1 MRFAF
6 DSKAHAPRGQAVRA
20 MGVLGLAG
28 GVLSV
33 VSATTP
39 PTAEGSEAMVLVIG
53 ALSVLWGVYLL
64 AMRPV
69 LGERGLAVLSVLGT
83 TLITI
88 ATKEGGLTG
97 GAADNEILYL
107 WVIFYVFYF
116 LTLPNAL
123 LQTVLVGAGYAW
135 VLSTQ
140 DVGLPGVTQWL
151 VTMSSLFVA
160 GLIIARLRGDL
171 YRHVGDLS
179 ERASRDEL
187 TGLLNRGS
195 LEERFDVERARAAR
209 EGGTVSV
216 LAVDVDEFKAL
227 NDTLGHPTG
236 DKALRQ
242 VAAALQHWT
251 REVDASARVGGD
263 EFAVVLAGAG
273 AGDAMA
279 VAEDLRSAVARS
291 PLQENIRVTV
301 SIGATTSLGPVSTFG
316 ELWQAA
322 DAAMYEAK
330 RGGGDRVRFRGADE
344 KAGEPE
350 AAAAAESGAESSLA

>member
-1 MRFAF
+1 M
-6 DSKAHAPRGQAVRA
+6 
-20 MGVLGLAG
+20 
-28 GVLSV
+28 
-33 VSATTP
+33 
-39 PTAEGSEAMVLVIG
+39 
-53 ALSVLWGVYLL
+53 
-64 AMRPV
+64 
-69 LGERGLAVLSVLGT
+69 LGT
-83 TLITI
+83 ALITI

-123 LQTVLVGAGYAW
+123 IQTALVGAGYAW

-140 DVGLPGVTQWL
+140 EVGLPGVTQWL

-160 GLIIARLRGDL
+160 GLILARLRGDL

-236 DKALRQ
+236 DKALLQ

-251 REVDASARVGGD
+251 REIDASARVGGD
-263 EFAVVLAGAG
+263 EFAVVLPGAG
-273 AGDAMA
+273 PGDAMG

-291 PLQENIRVTV
+291 PLQENVRVTI
-301 SIGATTSLGPVSTFG
+301 SIGATTSVGPVSTFG

-350 AAAAAESGAESSLA
+350 AEAASEPGAESALA